1 MLYNNELIKKLR
13 IAAVILS
20 SFFAGYAL
28 LVFNDG
34 LIQTNQLLVIMSSL
48 VASLL
53 GIALLAKPKK
63 LNFSFYALSMIV
75 VLTMLLFRHRG
86 NILIDVTLLLV
97 TIPVMLLFVLEVK
110 KSNANHFA

>member
-13 IAAVILS
+13 IAAIVLS
-20 SFFAGYAL
+20 SFFAGYSL

-34 LIQTNQLLVIMSSL
+34 LIHTNQLIVIMASL

-53 GIALLAKPKK
+53 GIAFLSKPKK
-63 LNFSFYALSMIV
+63 LNFSLYALSMIV
-75 VLTMLLFRHRG
+75 VMAMLLFRHRG
-86 NILIDVTLLLV
+86 NVIIDVTLLLV
-97 TIPVMLLFVLEVK
+97 TIPVMILFVLEVK